1 MQHNMEPGSPFEWL
15 NRALGDFRL
24 AQKYEPGFYYE
35 DLCFHCQQAVE
46 KAIKAVLIH
55 HKINL
60 VKTHD
65 IKLLLNLLPALAPVP
80 ITAREAALMTRYA
93 VSTRYPGD
101 YDAVSEEHWKQALK
115 IAEKTL
121 IWAQEQIN

>member
-1 MQHNMEPGSPFEWL
+1 MEIGSPKDWL

-24 AQKYEPGFYYE
+24 AQRYEPGFYYE
-35 DLCFHCQQAVE
+35 DLCFHCQQSVE

-55 HKINL
+55 NKIDL

-65 IKLLLNLLPALAPVP
+65 IKLLLNLLPITVSVP
-80 ITAREAALMTRYA
+80 INPREAALMTRYA

-101 YDAVSEEHWKQALK
+101 YDTVTEENWKQAIE

-121 IWAQEQIN
+121 SWAKEQIS